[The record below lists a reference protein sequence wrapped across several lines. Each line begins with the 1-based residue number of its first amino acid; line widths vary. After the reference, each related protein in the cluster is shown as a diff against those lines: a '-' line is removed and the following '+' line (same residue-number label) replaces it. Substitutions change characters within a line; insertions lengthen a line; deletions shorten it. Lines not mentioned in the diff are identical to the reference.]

1 VTGARLVPA
10 PPGSGA
16 RRPRAAAAP
25 TDDHPEDQPVSAPDR
40 PRPVPGP
47 ARPSA
52 PAVGTGP
59 AARAAA
65 AGDPVPAH
73 RPTPFDDLAGRPVA
87 EHVGVFEA
95 EHDRLRRELS
105 TIDQL

>member
-1 VTGARLVPA
+1 M
-10 PPGSGA
+10 S
-16 RRPRAAAAP
+16 
-25 TDDHPEDQPVSAPDR
+25 HPDR

-47 ARPSA
+47 ARPSVPA

-59 AARAAA
+59 AGGSAA
-65 AGDPVPAH
+65 AGDPVPAQ
-73 RPTPFDDLAGRPVA
+73 RPAPFHDLAERPVA

>member
-1 VTGARLVPA
+1 M
-10 PPGSGA
+10 S
-16 RRPRAAAAP
+16 
-25 TDDHPEDQPVSAPDR
+25 DPDR

-52 PAVGTGP
+52 PVPAGGTGP
-59 AARAAA
+59 AGGSAA
-65 AGDPVPAH
+65 AGDPHPVQRPA
-73 RPTPFDDLAGRPVA
+73 PFSDLAGRPVA

-95 EHDRLRRELS
+95 EHERLRRELS